1 MKGLIVTADH
11 TVQLVDDI
19 PMPEIGPYEALVRID
34 CCMIC
39 NGTDM
44 EILCGQLPEAAEYPL
59 MLGHES
65 AGHVIR
71 IGEKV
76 RSFQP
81 GDQVIRACLPSNAR
95 YASSWGSFSE
105 YGVVLDYAAAAAD
118 GLPENR
124 IRGGMTQQKVDARI
138 SPEVA
143 SLMITLKETYSA
155 LVRVGASRADTIVIL
170 GDGPVGLSMLYGCG
184 VMGIQNVTIIGNHR
198 ENLECAEKLGARQVV
213 WAKDAA
219 QLQQV
224 QTELGGQVSLFIDT
238 VGTAQTI
245 AQGRGFLSEDG
256 LVAVYGLRTGS
267 ELTLPLA
274 GSRNFGLRFVQW
286 PVQRQEYLAHEPITQ
301 AILHG
306 KLDPELLISHRYPLS
321 AFAEGF
327 EQIRKRQARKVVLY
341 MHEEP

>member
-44 EILCGQLPEAAEYPL
+44 EILRGQLPEAAEYPL

-124 IRGGMTQQKVDARI
+124 IRGGMTQQKWMRGSAR
-138 SPEVA
+138 
-143 SLMITLKETYSA
+143 
-155 LVRVGASRADTIVIL
+155 RSR
-170 GDGPVGLSMLYGCG
+170 
-184 VMGIQNVTIIGNHR
+184 R
-198 ENLECAEKLGARQVV
+198 
-213 WAKDAA
+213 
-219 QLQQV
+219 
-224 QTELGGQVSLFIDT
+224 
-238 VGTAQTI
+238 
-245 AQGRGFLSEDG
+245 
-256 LVAVYGLRTGS
+256 
-267 ELTLPLA
+267 
-274 GSRNFGLRFVQW
+274 
-286 PVQRQEYLAHEPITQ
+286 
-301 AILHG
+301 
-306 KLDPELLISHRYPLS
+306 
-321 AFAEGF
+321 
-327 EQIRKRQARKVVLY
+327 
-341 MHEEP
+341 

>member
-44 EILCGQLPEAAEYPL
+44 EILRGQLPEAAEYPL

-65 AGHVIR
+65 AGHVIQ

-95 YASSWGSFSE
+95 YASGWGSFSE

-118 GLPENR
+118 GLPENM
-124 IRGGMTQQKVDARI
+124 ICGGMTQQKVDARI

-155 LVRVGASRADTIVIL
+155 LVRIGASQADTIVIL
-170 GDGPVGLSMLYGCG
+170 GDGPVGLSMMYGCG
-184 VMGIQNVTIIGNHR
+184 VMGIQNVTIIGNHQ
-198 ENLECAEKLGARQVV
+198 ENLECAKKLGARQVV

-219 QLQQV
+219 QLQQI

-245 AQGRGFLSEDG
+245 AQGRSFLCEDG

-286 PVQRQEYLAHEPITQ
+286 PVQRQEYLAHEPVTQ

-341 MHEEP
+341 MHEES

>member
-1 MKGLIVTADH
+1 MKGLIVTANH

-44 EILCGQLPEAAEYPL
+44 EILRGQLPEATEYPL

-105 YGVVLDYAAAAAD
+105 YGAVLDYAAAAAD

-155 LVRVGASRADTIVIL
+155 LVRVGASRADTIDI
-170 GDGPVGLSMLYGCG
+170 
-184 VMGIQNVTIIGNHR
+184 
-198 ENLECAEKLGARQVV
+198 
-213 WAKDAA
+213 
-219 QLQQV
+219 
-224 QTELGGQVSLFIDT
+224 
-238 VGTAQTI
+238 
-245 AQGRGFLSEDG
+245 
-256 LVAVYGLRTGS
+256 
-267 ELTLPLA
+267 
-274 GSRNFGLRFVQW
+274 
-286 PVQRQEYLAHEPITQ
+286 
-301 AILHG
+301 
-306 KLDPELLISHRYPLS
+306 
-321 AFAEGF
+321 
-327 EQIRKRQARKVVLY
+327 KRHA
-341 MHEEP
+341 

>member
-118 GLPENR
+118 GLPENM

-184 VMGIQNVTIIGNHR
+184 VMGIRNVTVIGNHQD
-198 ENLECAEKLGARQVV
+198 NLTCAEKLGARQVV

-224 QTELGGQVSLFIDT
+224 QTELGGQVSTRRIST
-238 VGTAQTI
+238 
-245 AQGRGFLSEDG
+245 
-256 LVAVYGLRTGS
+256 TGAPFS
-267 ELTLPLA
+267 
-274 GSRNFGLRFVQW
+274 SVNMRNAPF
-286 PVQRQEYLAHEPITQ
+286 
-301 AILHG
+301 
-306 KLDPELLISHRYPLS
+306 
-321 AFAEGF
+321 
-327 EQIRKRQARKVVLY
+327 
-341 MHEEP
+341 